1 MNSATKVLIGLG
13 TLGVVSAASYGLGS
27 SSEAPIAPVVA
38 PVTVQVQESTTTPEV
53 KESEPVKNVPETTT
67 TKTPTKK
74 VEEQPK
80 PVVQKTEVKAE
91 KCNPNYSGCLK
102 PDASDYDCSGGSG
115 NGPYYTG
122 KVQVIGVDQYDL
134 DRDGNGWG
142 CE

>member
-1 MNSATKVLIGLG
+1 MNSVTKVLIGLG

-27 SSEAPIAPVVA
+27 SSEIPPAPVVA

-67 TKTPTKK
+67 TKAATKK

-80 PVVQKTEVKAE
+80 PTVQKTEVKAE

-102 PDASDYDCSGGSG
+102 PDASDYDCAGGRG

-122 KVQVIGVDQYDL
+122 KVQVIGSDVYDL